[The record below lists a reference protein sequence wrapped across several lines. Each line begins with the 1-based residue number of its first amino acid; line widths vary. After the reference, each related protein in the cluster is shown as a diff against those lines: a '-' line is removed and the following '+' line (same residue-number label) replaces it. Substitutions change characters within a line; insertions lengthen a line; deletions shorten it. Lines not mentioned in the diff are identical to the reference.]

1 MKLKEREALEES
13 RKSQL
18 LLSFAN
24 NLYNEDNVSDLNRKI
39 MEHATILTGADK
51 ASIFLLDEQ
60 NQLLYSA
67 IFDSSSGKRLSFSVQ
82 KGIAGY
88 VARTGETIRLDDV
101 YLDSR
106 FNQEVRDCHLYTPL
120 IKINSF

>member
-1 MKLKEREALEES
+1 MMFERVKEKEREAMEES

-24 NLYNEDNVSDLNRKI
+24 NLYSEETLSDLCRKI
-39 MEHATILTGADK
+39 MQHATELTGSDK
-51 ASIFLLDEQ
+51 ASIFLLDEKGE
-60 NQLLYSA
+60 NLYSTV
-67 IFDSSSGKRLSFSVQ
+67 FDSSSGKRLTFPVG

-88 VARTGETIRLDDV
+88 VARTGEVVRLDDV

-106 FNQEVRDCHLYTPL
+106 FNQDVCPIQL
-120 IKINSF
+120 